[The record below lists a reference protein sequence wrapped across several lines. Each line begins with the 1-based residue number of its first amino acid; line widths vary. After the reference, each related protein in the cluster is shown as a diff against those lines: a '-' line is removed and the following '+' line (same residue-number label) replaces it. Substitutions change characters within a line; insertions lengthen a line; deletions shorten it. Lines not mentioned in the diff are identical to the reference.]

1 MLKAIILED
10 EVKGLQNLRTQLRQ
24 HCKNVE
30 IVAEARSIAECK
42 DLLQDEK
49 LEIDLAFM
57 DIDLPDG
64 LVFSLLEDLPTINF
78 EIIFVTGHNQYALKA
93 FDFASIGY
101 IMKPID
107 PEKLIQS
114 VSRVMPKQDNQ
125 MEKRMEVFKD
135 SFNNPKGLGGKL
147 TISALDGMY
156 FINFSEIL
164 RFEAEDNYTHIYKTN
179 GEKIT
184 VSKSLKAYEKMLH
197 GLNFYRV
204 HKGHMINMHHID
216 RFVKGD
222 GGYIVM
228 EDEKKIDVS
237 RRRRGPFMEALK
249 NMHTTI

>member
-10 EVKGLQNLRTQLRQ
+10 EVKGLQNLRTQLHQ
-24 HCKNVE
+24 HCPNVQ
-30 IVAEARSIAECK
+30 IVAEARSISECK
-42 DLLQDEK
+42 DLIQNGNLD
-49 LEIDLAFM
+49 IDLAFM

-64 LVFSLLEDLPTINF
+64 LVFNLLEELKPIKF

-107 PEKLIQS
+107 PEKLIAS
-114 VSRVMPKQDNQ
+114 VSRVMPKDENQ
-125 MEKRMEVFKD
+125 MDKRLDVFND
-135 SFNNPKGLGGKL
+135 TFNNPGSLSGKL

-184 VSKSLKAYEKMLH
+184 VSKTLKSYEKMLH

-216 RFVKGD
+216 RFVKGE

-228 EDEKKIDVS
+228 EDGKKIDVS
-237 RRRRGPFMEALK
+237 RRRRGPFMEALRT
-249 NMHTTI
+249 MHTTI

>member
-24 HCKNVE
+24 HCKNIE
-30 IVAEARSIAECK
+30 IVAEARSILECK
-42 DLLQDEK
+42 DLIQNHD

-64 LVFSLLEDLPTINF
+64 LVFNLLEELKPVKF

-101 IMKPID
+101 ILKPID
-107 PEKLIQS
+107 PEKLIAS
-114 VSRVMPKQDNQ
+114 VSRVMPKGQNQ
-125 MEKRMEVFKD
+125 MDKRLDVFND
-135 SFNNPKGLGGKL
+135 TFRNPGSLTGKL

-164 RFEAEDNYTHIYKTN
+164 RFEAEDNYTHIFKTN

-184 VSKSLKAYEKMLH
+184 VSKTLKSYEKMLH
-197 GLNFYRV
+197 GLDFYRV

-216 RFVKGD
+216 RFVKGE

-228 EDEKKIDVS
+228 EDGKKIDVS
-237 RRRRGPFMEALK
+237 RRRRGPFMEALRT
-249 NMHTTI
+249 MHTTI

>member
-24 HCKNVE
+24 HCKNIE
-30 IVAEARSIAECK
+30 IVAEARSISECK
-42 DLLQDEK
+42 DLIQNND

-64 LVFSLLEDLPTINF
+64 LVFSLLEELKPVKF

-101 IMKPID
+101 ILKPID
-107 PEKLIQS
+107 PEKLIAS
-114 VSRVMPKQDNQ
+114 VSRVMPKGQNQ
-125 MEKRMEVFKD
+125 MDKRLDVFND
-135 SFNNPKGLGGKL
+135 TFRNPGSLTGKL

-164 RFEAEDNYTHIYKTN
+164 RFEAEDNYTHIFKTN

-184 VSKSLKAYEKMLH
+184 VSKTLKSYEKMLH
-197 GLNFYRV
+197 GLDFYRV

-216 RFVKGD
+216 RFVKGE

-228 EDEKKIDVS
+228 EDGKKIDVS
-237 RRRRGPFMEALK
+237 RRRRGPFMEALRT
-249 NMHTTI
+249 MHTTI